1 MDVDNNAFIYD
12 LLLFLLFAMVILSWF
27 RILFCFYTISTLLL
41 QYPVTVD
48 EVEETA
54 EDDIAKDILRQLRI
68 NMETKDQLN
77 VSEYHTT

>member
-12 LLLFLLFAMVILSWF
+12 LLVFLLFAMVILSWF
-27 RILFCFYTISTLLL
+27 GILFCFYTISTLLL
-41 QYPVTVD
+41 QYPVTVE

-54 EDDIAKDILRQLRI
+54 EDDIVKDILRQLRI

-77 VSEYHTT
+77 VFDYHTT